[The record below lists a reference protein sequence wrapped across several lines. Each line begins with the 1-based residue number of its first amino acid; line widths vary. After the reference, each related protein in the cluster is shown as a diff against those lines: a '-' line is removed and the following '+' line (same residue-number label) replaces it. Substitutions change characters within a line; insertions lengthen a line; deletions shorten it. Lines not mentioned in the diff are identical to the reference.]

1 MVAQLCGGRGGGY
14 GIKLY
19 VSERKK
25 KNYGFA
31 ACAHSVMFI
40 TSQWSEAQNLE
51 KRGPALR
58 QTLLI
63 QRYEYRFFDSL
74 KMQFFVTRLR
84 NMDSVP

>member
-1 MVAQLCGGRGGGY
+1 MDGSTAVRGGGFMASNSMSV
-14 GIKLY
+14 K
-19 VSERKK
+19 ER

-51 KRGPALR
+51 KHGPALR